1 MAAGDHPSH
10 VVGTEEHVDLDEDN
24 YIEEEE
30 EEEEMSDEPS
40 EEDDRM
46 DERKT
51 RDEDY
56 NEHGKEEEEG
66 DEEEEEDNLKSDDDQ
81 HANGKA
87 ALSEDDGGA
96 HNGVESIE
104 EDEDKANLSKF
115 HDDEM
120 KKRAELLALPPHG
133 SEVFIGGLPRDVT
146 EDDLRNL
153 CERIG
158 EVTEVRLMKDKDT
171 GENKGY
177 AFITYKTKEFGQDA
191 IEEFRN
197 KEFKGRTIR
206 CSLSQAKH
214 RLFMGN
220 IPKSWSEQEL
230 RRAIEE
236 NGPGVENI
244 ELLKDPQNPSRNRG
258 FAFVE
263 FYNNAC
269 ADYARQNMS
278 TPKFKLDGNTPTV
291 SWADPK
297 SSPDPA
303 AAAQVKALYV
313 KNLPENT
320 TTEQLKELFRRHGEV
335 TKIVLPPGKGGQN
348 KKEFGFIHYAERS
361 SALKAI
367 KGTEK
372 YEIDGRVLD
381 VALAKPL
388 NEKKFDTN
396 NSYKP
401 AAAPAYLPYQYGD
414 PYGAAAAAAA
424 YGGAAAAYG
433 GTAAA
438 YGGGAAAYG
447 GVAAGGG
454 FQQPMIYGRGPMP
467 AGMAMVPMV
476 LPDGRVGYVLQQPGA
491 QTPAPQPSRRD
502 DRGSGSGRSQG
513 RGGNGGGDGG
523 RNRRYHPY

>member
-30 EEEEMSDEPS
+30 EEMSDDVDEPS
-40 EEDDRM
+40 EERM
-46 DERKT
+46 EERKNM
-51 RDEDY
+51 DDGDD
-56 NEHGKEEEEG
+56 NEHGKEEEEEG
-66 DEEEEEDNLKSDDDQ
+66 NLKTDDEH

-87 ALSEDDGGA
+87 PLSEDDGGT

-104 EDEDKANLSKF
+104 EDEGKTNLSNF
-115 HDDEM
+115 DDEES

-146 EDDLRNL
+146 EDDLRSL
-153 CERIG
+153 CEPIG

-191 IEEFRN
+191 IEEFRD

-206 CSLSQAKH
+206 WSLSQAKH

-220 IPKSWSEQEL
+220 IPKSWSEEEL

-244 ELLKDPQNPSRNRG
+244 ELLKDPQNSSRNRG

-297 SSPDPA
+297 SSTDPA
-303 AAAQVKALYV
+303 AAAQV
-313 KNLPENT
+313 LP
-320 TTEQLKELFRRHGEV
+320 
-335 TKIVLPPGKGGQN
+335 
-348 KKEFGFIHYAERS
+348 S
-361 SALKAI
+361 
-367 KGTEK
+367 
-372 YEIDGRVLD
+372 
-381 VALAKPL
+381 
-388 NEKKFDTN
+388 
-396 NSYKP
+396 
-401 AAAPAYLPYQYGD
+401 
-414 PYGAAAAAAA
+414 
-424 YGGAAAAYG
+424 
-433 GTAAA
+433 
-438 YGGGAAAYG
+438 
-447 GVAAGGG
+447 
-454 FQQPMIYGRGPMP
+454 
-467 AGMAMVPMV
+467 
-476 LPDGRVGYVLQQPGA
+476 
-491 QTPAPQPSRRD
+491 
-502 DRGSGSGRSQG
+502 
-513 RGGNGGGDGG
+513 
-523 RNRRYHPY
+523 